1 MREHE
6 FIRVVEYHPGLVVL
20 PAAVF
25 LVTLAVCW
33 VLRRLLLR
41 ALDAWTAR
49 SRSRGGE
56 ILTEALSGPTV
67 IWMLVLATHL
77 AIESS
82 DLPHVIAAV
91 WAPRL
96 LVPLVV
102 ISFTMMMG
110 RVARELVRYWGNQ
123 GQAILPVTTLTENL
137 AQIAVLILGIV
148 VLLDLE
154 HVNIAPIL
162 TALGVGGLAVALAM
176 QDTLSNLFAG
186 FYVAVSRQ
194 IRLGDYIKLNT
205 GEEGYVVDISWRS
218 TTIRAL
224 ASNLIFVPNAK
235 LAQANVT
242 NYWLPDKRMG
252 ASIQVN
258 VAHDCDVD
266 QVERLL
272 NEVGK
277 QAAGQIPGLVADPP
291 PSALF
296 DPGVVDFALGFT
308 LGYQVEEFSL
318 QYAVR
323 NELRKRVL
331 RRLRAE
337 GVRIPYPTRTLYME
351 NAAAE
356 TPKA

>member
-1 MREHE
+1 MREYE
-6 FIRVVEYHPGLVVL
+6 FMKLLEHHPGLVVA

-33 VLRRLLLR
+33 VARRLLLR
-41 ALDAWTAR
+41 ALSAWTAR
-49 SRSRGGE
+49 TRSRGGE
-56 ILTEALSGPTV
+56 IMTEALSGPTV

-82 DLPHVIAAV
+82 DLPRVVSAV

-96 LVPLVV
+96 LVALVV

-110 RVARELVRYWGNQ
+110 RVTGQLVRHWGNQ
-123 GQAILPVTTLTENL
+123 AQAILPVTTLTETL
-137 AQIAVLILGIV
+137 AQIAVIILGIV
-148 VLLDLE
+148 VLLGVE
-154 HVNIAPIL
+154 HVNITPLL
-162 TALGVGGLAVALAM
+162 TALGVGGLAVALAL

-194 IRLGDYIKLNT
+194 VRLGDYIKLST

-235 LAQANVT
+235 LSQANVT

-252 ASIQVN
+252 VSIQVN
-258 VAHDCDVD
+258 VALDCDVD

-272 NEVGK
+272 NEVGQ

-291 PSALF
+291 PSAFF
-296 DPGVVDFALGFT
+296 DPGVGDFAIGFT
-308 LGYQVEEFSL
+308 LGYQVEEFSQ

-337 GVRIPYPTRTLYME
+337 GIRIPYPTRTLYVE
-351 NAAAE
+351 NLSAE
-356 TPKA
+356 TQKS

>member
-1 MREHE
+1 MVEH
-6 FIRVVEYHPGLVVL
+6 HPGLIIAPV
-20 PAAVF
+20 AVF

-33 VLRRLLLR
+33 VIRRLLLR
-41 ALDAWTAR
+41 GLDAWTAR
-49 SRSRGGE
+49 SQSRGGE
-56 ILTEALSGPTV
+56 IVSQALSGPTI

-77 AIESS
+77 AIEAS
-82 DLPHVIAAV
+82 DLPRVITAV

-96 LVPLVV
+96 LVALVV
-102 ISFTMMMG
+102 ISFTMMTG
-110 RVARELVRYWGNQ
+110 RVAGELVRYWGNQ

-137 AQIAVLILGIV
+137 AQIAVIILGIV
-148 VLLDLE
+148 VLLDVE
-154 HVNIAPIL
+154 HVNITPIL
-162 TALGVGGLAVALAM
+162 TAMGVGALAVALAL

-194 IRLGDYIKLNT
+194 VRLGDYIKLNT

-218 TTIRAL
+218 TTIRSL

-252 ASIQVN
+252 VAIQVN
-258 VAHDCDVD
+258 VALDSDID

-291 PSALF
+291 PSAAF
-296 DPGVVDFALGFT
+296 DPGVLDFALGFS
-308 LGYQVEEFSL
+308 LGYQVEEFSQ

-331 RRLRAE
+331 SRLRAE
-337 GVRIPYPTRTLYME
+337 GIRVPYPTRTLYVE
-351 NAAAE
+351 NIAAE